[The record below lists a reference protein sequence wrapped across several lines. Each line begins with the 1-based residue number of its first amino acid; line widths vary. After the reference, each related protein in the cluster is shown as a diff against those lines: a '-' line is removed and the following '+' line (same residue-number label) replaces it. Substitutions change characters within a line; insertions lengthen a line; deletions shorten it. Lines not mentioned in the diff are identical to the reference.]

1 MVMCISELLGFIC
14 FGLKEMTQI
23 YLLVHRC
30 EHPIGRLNCCIVN
43 IHLFEINTLRCV
55 PRYLKTGPNFNEAVH
70 TGIYTCFMYI
80 YIHVG
85 MSETVGVLQ
94 WNFEKRFCQGA
105 VKDNMFFLNGSRD
118 FTSPREEI

>member
-1 MVMCISELLGFIC
+1 MWISELLFLFCLGP
-14 FGLKEMTQI
+14 KEMTQI

-70 TGIYTCFMYI
+70 TAIYIHVLCI

-85 MSETVGVLQ
+85 LSETVGVLQ

-105 VKDNMFFLNGSRD
+105 VKDKRFFLNGSRY